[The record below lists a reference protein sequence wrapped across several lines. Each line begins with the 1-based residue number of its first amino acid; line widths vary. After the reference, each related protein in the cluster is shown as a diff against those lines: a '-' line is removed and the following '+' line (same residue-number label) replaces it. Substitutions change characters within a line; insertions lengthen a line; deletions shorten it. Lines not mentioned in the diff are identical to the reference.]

1 MLTLS
6 RRADYLTLL
15 DAACLRGGAEP
26 ALIYVAT
33 DAEPITLSAEQ
44 FRAEVERFAGQL
56 HSGGI
61 RPRDLIVIALPQGVT
76 GVCLFWA
83 ALWLGALPSM
93 FPPLTE
99 KLDPARYQASMREL
113 VQLSGVRAIIAADAT
128 APLLAEGVAC
138 PVWRLADLAAQPALS
153 VATAQPAPDEVA
165 FLQHSSGTTG
175 LQKGVAL
182 SHAAVL
188 NQLASLSTTLK
199 LTREDVIVS
208 WLPLYHDMGLI
219 AGFLLPLIQ
228 GVPLVLMSPFDW
240 VSHPALLLRAIH
252 TYRGTLCWLPNF
264 AYNHLAQRVRQ
275 RDSAGLDLRSV
286 RAFINCSEPVR
297 AESHSQFI
305 ERFAENGIRPEMLA
319 VSYAMAENVFAVT
332 QTPPGEIVRTEQINR
347 AALQGDGIARPT
359 HDPSAAITMVS
370 CGPCIANSAVK
381 VVGED
386 GQPLPERRVGEV
398 LIRSDCMLT
407 GYYRRPDLTVFDA
420 QRWVHTGDRGYLA
433 EGEVFIVGRSKD
445 LIINAGKNLYPQDL
459 EVLVNAVMGVHPG
472 RAVVFGVYDV
482 REGTELIAVVAEVE
496 SDDAALHQRL
506 KQQIRQQVARGAEV
520 TVSYVTLVERGW
532 LIKTSSGKIAR
543 SANRDKWLA
552 ARQQVGEGAS

>member
-1 MLTLS
+1 L
-6 RRADYLTLL
+6 
-15 DAACLRGGAEP
+15 GEP
-26 ALIYVAT
+26 
-33 DAEPITLSAEQ
+33 
-44 FRAEVERFAGQL
+44 
-56 HSGGI
+56 
-61 RPRDLIVIALPQGVT
+61 
-76 GVCLFWA
+76 
-83 ALWLGALPSM
+83 
-93 FPPLTE
+93 
-99 KLDPARYQASMREL
+99 
-113 VQLSGVRAIIAADAT
+113 
-128 APLLAEGVAC
+128 
-138 PVWRLADLAAQPALS
+138 
-153 VATAQPAPDEVA
+153 
-165 FLQHSSGTTG
+165 
-175 LQKGVAL
+175 
-182 SHAAVL
+182 
-188 NQLASLSTTLK
+188 
-199 LTREDVIVS
+199 
-208 WLPLYHDMGLI
+208 
-219 AGFLLPLIQ
+219 
-228 GVPLVLMSPFDW
+228 SP
-240 VSHPALLLRAIH
+240 PALLLRAIH